1 MKTANR
7 FCGKCGAEFF
17 SDGPQEFCSA
27 CLLETGLFA
36 NEPVAGSLAKDFG
49 AGDPS
54 VVAAY
59 SAESAA
65 KADDQT
71 QQARALKKVTD
82 FGDYELLEKMGGGGQ
97 GLVYRARQKSLNRMV
112 ALKIIGLGQ
121 LAMSKPKR
129 QPV

>member
-7 FCGKCGAEFF
+7 FCAKCGAEFF

-54 VVAAY
+54 VVAAD
-59 SAESAA
+59 SAESA
-65 KADDQT
+65 D
-71 QQARALKKVTD
+71 
-82 FGDYELLEKMGGGGQ
+82 EGG
-97 GLVYRARQKSLNRMV
+97 
-112 ALKIIGLGQ
+112 
-121 LAMSKPKR
+121 
-129 QPV
+129 